1 MSQDISGGVVFY
13 INSIINPP
21 TIEPQNSI
29 DIIAK
34 KDGTKLMGRCSGNKM
49 NGITPINFLTAS
61 YSVTNSSV
69 NAVTSAFLLFKISSV
84 VITSD
89 TIKITLPSLIS
100 AVSSLSQLT
109 ITNGNYTNYSPSVTY
124 FPGSQ
129 TTLIVTTGASSNP
142 GSSIEVQLYNV
153 KNPPS

>member
-1 MSQDISGGVVFY
+1 
-13 INSIINPP
+13 
-21 TIEPQNSI
+21 
-29 DIIAK
+29 
-34 KDGTKLMGRCSGNKM
+34 MGRCSGNKM
-49 NGITPINFLTAS
+49 NGITAINFLTAS

-89 TIKITLPSLIS
+89 TIKITLPSSIS
-100 AVSSLSQLT
+100 AVSSLSQLI

-124 FPGSQ
+124 SPSSQ
-129 TTLIVTTGASSNP
+129 TTLVVTTGASSNP